1 MKEIEKSWIEKGY
14 HSFAFEGPTGLK
26 IERLAKEVGK
36 NKSSFYHLFADLEV
50 FTTALLEYHLEQSA
64 MIAEKESACR
74 DLDELIAILVDHKI
88 DFLFNR
94 QLRIHRENLE
104 FEQCFQRVNEMSLPA
119 IIPIWSRIIGL
130 SDQSHLAGLVFQLS
144 LENFFLQITDET
156 LNPIWLRDYFTNI
169 KNLVGQFKMIG
180 SDLSLDGSV

>member
-14 HSFAFEGPTGLK
+14 HTFAFEGPVGLK
-26 IERLAKEVGK
+26 VERLAKEVGK

-50 FTTALLEYHLEQSA
+50 FTTALLEYHLEQSK
-64 MIAEKESACR
+64 MIADKESACR

-119 IIPIWSRIIGL
+119 VIPIWSKVIGL